1 MLSFTSFLSERTA
14 DPVEL
19 AQRASRLF
27 GKKTSYGKWDKVE
40 KGGHIPL
47 SNFDSRKSGGAAM
60 KLDRVHDQL
69 GSEFDKAHTQKKMNI
84 SDLHATQ
91 SHVKT
96 SDVDKLRSK
105 VNNTSPQHIRVV
117 THKGVHYIA
126 DGHHAVM
133 AAKLRGEKEVQ
144 VKHINLDK
152 YK

>member
-1 MLSFTSFLSERTA
+1 MLSFVEFISERTA

-19 AQRASRLF
+19 AQRASRRF

-40 KGGHIPL
+40 RGGHIPL

-60 KLDRVHDQL
+60 KLDRVHDEL
-69 GSEFDKAHTQKKMNI
+69 GSHFDKAHTQKKMNI
-84 SDLHATQ
+84 SDLSATQ

-96 SDVDKLRSK
+96 SDVEKLRSK
-105 VNNTSPQHIRVV
+105 VADKSPQHVHVV
-117 THKGVHYIA
+117 THKGIHYIA

-133 AAKLRGEKEVQ
+133 AAKLRGEKQIQ
-144 VKHINLDK
+144 VNHIDLDK

>member
-1 MLSFTSFLSERTA
+1 VADAYCLLRTA

-19 AQRASRLF
+19 AQRASRRF

-40 KGGHIPL
+40 RGGHIPL

-60 KLDRVHDQL
+60 KLDRVHDEL
-69 GSEFDKAHTQKKMNI
+69 GSHFDKAHTQKKMNI
-84 SDLHATQ
+84 SDLSATQ

-96 SDVDKLRSK
+96 SDVEKLRSK
-105 VNNTSPQHIRVV
+105 VADKSPQHVHVV
-117 THKGVHYIA
+117 THKGIHYIA

-133 AAKLRGEKEVQ
+133 AAKLRGEKQIQ
-144 VKHINLDK
+144 VNHIDLDK

>member
-1 MLSFTSFLSERTA
+1 MLSFVEFISERTA

-19 AQRASRLF
+19 AQRASRRF

-40 KGGHIPL
+40 RGGHIPL

-60 KLDRVHDQL
+60 KLDRVHDEL
-69 GSEFDKAHTQKKMNI
+69 GSHFDKAHTQKKMNI
-84 SDLHATQ
+84 SDLSATQ

-96 SDVDKLRSK
+96 SDVEKLRSK
-105 VNNTSPQHIRVV
+105 VADKSPQHVHVV
-117 THKGVHYIA
+117 THRGIHYIA

-133 AAKLRGEKEVQ
+133 AAKLRGEKQIQ
-144 VKHINLDK
+144 VNHIDLDK

>member
-19 AQRASRLF
+19 AQRASRRF

-40 KGGHIPL
+40 KGEHIPL

-69 GSEFDKAHTQKKMNI
+69 GSDFDKAHTQKKMNI
-84 SDLHATQ
+84 ADLHATQ

-96 SDVDKLRSK
+96 SDVEKLRDK
-105 VNNTSPQHIRVV
+105 VNNTSPQHVHVV

-144 VKHINLDK
+144 VNHIDLDK

>member
-1 MLSFTSFLSERTA
+1 MLSFVEFISERTA

-19 AQRASRLF
+19 AQRASRRF

-40 KGGHIPL
+40 RGGHIPL

-60 KLDRVHDQL
+60 KLDRVHDEL
-69 GSEFDKAHTQKKMNI
+69 GSHFDKAHTQKKMNI
-84 SDLHATQ
+84 SDLSATQ

-96 SDVDKLRSK
+96 SDVEKLRSK
-105 VNNTSPQHIRVV
+105 VADKSPQHVHVV
-117 THKGVHYIA
+117 THRGIHYIA

-133 AAKLRGEKEVQ
+133 AAKLRGEKQIQ
-144 VKHINLDK
+144 VNHIDLDQ